1 MKINENND
9 KSFHSASIQKA
20 SSMLNMIEDL
30 NNQQT
35 QNKQTTEPKIK
46 KAIEPQPIISSQ
58 IAREVEELEQTYKR
72 QQFKGIQHI
81 GTKNSYTKYMAFYYW
96 SPLYLTI
103 HKSPI
108 IRTAWRQGFTALIY
122 IPISIYELKNNKNC
136 IISFKGQ
143 EFNLLMASVTQA
155 IFAVS
160 LSISVTHT
168 HVSHALMFY
177 NSSLLIYCGTKIILK
192 QYCHILEYFGFGVAL
207 ILLMVIFTNMGFT
220 FYSKQDVSIWD
231 KIIFGD
237 LTALFGGGVS
247 TLYYAKYYSK
257 IAQCCP
263 TFTLFSIIRALSTV
277 VLIIMTLTFDNQHNF
292 FDFLEPVLFIQI
304 FLNALFTGVMMNQ
317 LQSYVQLFVDPL
329 TYNSANFFQP
339 LFGSIFSY
347 LLGQE
352 SLPGS
357 LSIACMILYSIGLLF
372 IQIGR
377 SKSETED
384 LNLDIE
390 LRQLDTVY
398 FENNPL
404 LSLFQSTHRDREDQ
418 MKISLYK
425 RSIIQ
430 RQTILRQPTKQFVDY
445 SMDQ

>member
-20 SSMLNMIEDL
+20 SSMLSMIEEV

-35 QNKQTTEPKIK
+35 HNKSLNEPKIK
-46 KAIEPQPIISSQ
+46 KVIDPQPIISSS

-72 QQFKGIQHI
+72 QDKKFLYEIYGILLLELI
-81 GTKNSYTKYMAFYYW
+81 LSSLRG
-96 SPLYLTI
+96 PLYLTI

-122 IPISIYELKNNKNC
+122 LPISIYELKNNKNF

-177 NSSLLIYCGTKIILK
+177 NSSLLFYCGTKILIK
-192 QYCHILEYFGFGVAL
+192 QNCHILEYFGFGVAL
-207 ILLMVIFTNMGFT
+207 VLLMVIFTNHSYT
-220 FYSKQDVSIWD
+220 FYSKQDVSILD
-231 KIIFGD
+231 KIIYGD

-257 IAQCCP
+257 ITSCCP

-277 VLIIMTLTFDNQHNF
+277 VLIIMTYTFDNQHNF

-304 FLNALFTGVMMNQ
+304 FFNALFTGVLMNQ

-357 LSIACMILYSIGLLF
+357 LSVTCMILYSIGLLF

-404 LSLFQSTHRDREDQ
+404 LSIFQSNYREREDQ
-418 MKISLYK
+418 MKISLY
-425 RSIIQ
+425 RRQTIQ
-430 RQTILRQPTKQFVDY
+430 RQQTKQFVDY

>member
-1 MKINENND
+1 MKINDNND
-9 KSFHSASIQKA
+9 KSFHSASMNKA
-20 SSMLNMIEDL
+20 SSILSMIEDV
-30 NNQQT
+30 NNHQV
-35 QNKQTTEPKIK
+35 QNHNNIK
-46 KAIEPQPIISSQ
+46 NVSKRKDNNPQPIISSA
-58 IAREVEELEQTYKR
+58 IAREVEELEQTYKH
-72 QQFKGIQHI
+72 QDQTFLYKIYGILLLQLI
-81 GTKNSYTKYMAFYYW
+81 LSSLRG
-96 SPLYLTI
+96 PLYLTI
-103 HKSPI
+103 HKSSI
-108 IRTAWRQGFTALIY
+108 IRATWRQGFTALIY
-122 IPISIYELKNNKNC
+122 IPISIYELKNNKNY

-143 EFNLLMASVTQA
+143 VFNLLMASVAQA

-168 HVSHALMFY
+168 HVSYALMFY
-177 NSSLLIYCGTKIILK
+177 NSSLLFYCGTKIITK
-192 QYCHILEYFGFGVAL
+192 QHCHILEYFGFGVAL
-207 ILLMVIFTNMGFT
+207 VLLIVIFTNHSYT
-220 FYSKQDVSIWD
+220 FYSKQDVSILD
-231 KIIFGD
+231 KIIYGD

-257 IAQCCP
+257 IISCCP
-263 TFTLFSIIRALSTV
+263 TFTLFAIIRALSTIM
-277 VLIIMTLTFDNQHNF
+277 LIVMTFTFDNQHSF
-292 FDFLEPVLFIQI
+292 FDFLEPILFTKI
-304 FLNALFTGVMMNQ
+304 FFNALFTGVLMNQ

-357 LSIACMILYSIGLLF
+357 LSIICMILYSIGLLF

-398 FENNPL
+398 LENNPL
-404 LSLFQSTHRDREDQ
+404 LSIFQSNYKEKDDQ
-418 MKISLYK
+418 MKISIYK
-425 RSIIQ
+425 RKTIQ
-430 RQTILRQPTKQFVDY
+430 RQQTKQFVDY